1 MSVAIVVLFGV
12 YARFPR
18 SSARKR
24 GGGGRSTRQF
34 VQALT
39 GAASAYASAEVAN
52 ASPLQILE

>member
-24 GGGGRSTRQF
+24 GGGRSTRQF

>member
-24 GGGGRSTRQF
+24 GGRSTRQF